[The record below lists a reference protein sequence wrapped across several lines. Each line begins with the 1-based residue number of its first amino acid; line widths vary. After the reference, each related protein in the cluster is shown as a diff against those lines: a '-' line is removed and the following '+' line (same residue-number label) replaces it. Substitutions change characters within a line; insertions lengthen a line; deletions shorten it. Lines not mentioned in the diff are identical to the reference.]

1 MTNNMALL
9 YPEMIMDHARRPR
22 NFGEIEDA
30 SCMVEGV
37 NPACGDQLTLYLK
50 INNDEITGITFKGSG
65 CAISQASA
73 SLMTTALKGLKR
85 DEALAVFSR
94 IHAMLTTEPA
104 GEVKTAELGKLAV
117 LSGIWEYPTRV
128 KCATL
133 AWQTL
138 RRALMDTVDGT
149 GKSSK

>member
-1 MTNNMALL
+1 MALL
-9 YPEMIMDHARRPR
+9 YPEMIMDHAHRPR
-22 NFGEIEDA
+22 NFGEIQDPT
-30 SCMVEGV
+30 CMLDGI
-37 NPACGDQLTLYLK
+37 NPVCGDQLTLYLK
-50 INNDEITGITFKGSG
+50 IEEDEITGITFKGSG

-85 DEALAVFSR
+85 EEALALFAR
-94 IHAMLTTEPA
+94 IHLMLTTEPD

-117 LSGIWEYPTRV
+117 LSGIWEYPTRI

-138 RRALMDTVDGT
+138 RRALTETVDQK
-149 GKSSK
+149 GKSKE